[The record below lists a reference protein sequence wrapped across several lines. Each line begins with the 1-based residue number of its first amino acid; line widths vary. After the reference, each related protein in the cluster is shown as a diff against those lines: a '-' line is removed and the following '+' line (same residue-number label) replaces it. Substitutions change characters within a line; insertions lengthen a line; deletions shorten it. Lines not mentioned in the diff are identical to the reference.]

1 MGDNYVPVMECTV
14 LSVAEDVFRAKKPG
28 ETDRTMYR
36 LYMADAHGR
45 VGYLYSSKAHAGGRR
60 GTPWPCRA
68 GRQTAAGRCG
78 LIRRI
83 SNRANLAYKCTA
95 AR

>member
-45 VGYLYSSKAHAGGRR
+45 VGYLYSSKAHAAGDVVRLALPS
-60 GTPWPCRA
+60 GTANCGWPLWA
-68 GRQTAAGRCG
+68 DSPY
-78 LIRRI
+78 I
-83 SNRANLAYKCTA
+83 
-95 AR
+95 

>member
-1 MGDNYVPVMECTV
+1 MDGNFAPVMECAV

-45 VGYLYSSKAHAGGRR
+45 VGYLYSSKPHAVGDVVRL
-60 GTPWPCRA
+60 
-68 GRQTAAGRCG
+68 G
-78 LIRRI
+78 LAERDGKLR
-83 SNRANLAYKCTA
+83 LAVVG
-95 AR
+95 

>member
-1 MGDNYVPVMECTV
+1 MPDYTPVMQCTV

-45 VGYLYSSKAHAGGRR
+45 VGYLYSGKPH
-60 GTPWPCRA
+60 
-68 GRQTAAGRCG
+68 AAGDVVTLG
-78 LIRRI
+78 LAERDGRL
-83 SNRANLAYKCTA
+83 RLAVVG
-95 AR
+95 

>member
-36 LYMADAHGR
+36 LYMADAHG
-45 VGYLYSSKAHAGGRR
+45 GWA
-60 GTPWPCRA
+60 T
-68 GRQTAAGRCG
+68 
-78 LIRRI
+78 
-83 SNRANLAYKCTA
+83 CTA
-95 AR
+95 AKPTRRATWYALALPSGTANCGWPLWG